1 MLAYSLVQV
10 PVVAPVD
17 DRVLLDVP
25 GGERVLLDVPGSVPV
40 LRDALGGVL
49 RHDGPVGDP
58 RRQDVPAECHQE
70 TRPSPGDASIGTEE
84 RK

>member
-10 PVVAPVD
+10 PLVAPVVD
-17 DRVLLDVP
+17 PVLHDVP
-25 GGERVLLDVPGSVPV
+25 GGVPV

-70 TRPSPGDASIGTEE
+70 TRPSLGDASIGTEE
-84 RK
+84 